1 MSARAADRRKT
12 QLALALA
19 LALVALGGW
28 LMGSRLL
35 SRSTQVSG
43 AARASLGADGLR
55 FVRLG
60 ATVATLELPALRRLA
75 AATEVAGLDPY
86 YERPKRFQAL
96 PLEPLL
102 TAVFGEEVAALRQRD
117 FVLRARDG
125 YAVPLPGARLLE
137 GGAHLAF
144 ADAEVAGWE
153 PIGPQRAN
161 PGPFYLVW
169 ARPEQGSLATHP
181 RPWQLASIE
190 IVHGESLFPRAVP
203 RGVATDSPAARGARL
218 FRARCIACH
227 AVNRDGGRVGPDLN
241 VPQSIVE
248 YRPAAQIR
256 AYIREPRTF
265 RYGNMPAHPDLS
277 EAQLDELLGYFE
289 VMKTQKQD
297 PEPGASRPPA
307 PEAGVGGP

>member
-1 MSARAADRRKT
+1 MSARAAQSRKV
-12 QLALALA
+12 QLG
-19 LALVALGGW
+19 LALVAVVLVGW
-28 LMGSRLL
+28 AMTTRLL
-35 SRSTQVSG
+35 SRSNQVEG
-43 AARASLGADGLR
+43 AAQASLSAAELR

-60 ATVATLELPALRRLA
+60 ASVATLDLPALLRLA
-75 AATEVAGLDPY
+75 PVTEVAGHDPY
-86 YERPKRFQAL
+86 YERAKRFRAL

-102 TAVFGEEVAALRQRD
+102 VAAFGEEATALRQRD

-125 YAVPLPGARLLE
+125 YAVPLAGGRLLE

-144 ADAEVAGWE
+144 ADVEVADWE

-169 ARPEQGSLATHP
+169 SRPEQGSLSTHP

-190 IVHGESLFPRAVP
+190 IVDGESLFPRAVP
-203 RGVATDSPAARGARL
+203 RGVAADSLAARGARL

-256 AYIREPRTF
+256 AYISDPRTF
-265 RYGNMPAHPDLS
+265 RYGNMPAHRDLS
-277 EAQLDELLGYFE
+277 QAQLDELLGYFE

-297 PEPGASRPPA
+297 PERRPLPPPEPGA
-307 PEAGVGGP
+307 GGGGPE

>member
-1 MSARAADRRKT
+1 MSARAADPRRA
-12 QLALALA
+12 QLAI
-19 LALVALGGW
+19 ALVMVALCGW
-28 LMGSRLL
+28 VMASRLL
-35 SRSTQVSG
+35 SRHTQVEG
-43 AARASLGADGLR
+43 AARASLGAAELR

-60 ATVATLELPALRRLA
+60 TTVATLELPALLRLA
-75 AATEVAGLDPY
+75 AATEVAGRDPY

-96 PLEPLL
+96 PLGPLL
-102 TAVFGEEVAALRQRD
+102 AAVFAEEVTALRQRD

-125 YAVPLPGARLLE
+125 YAVPLSGGRLLE

-144 ADAEVAGWE
+144 ADTEVAGWE

-169 ARPEQGSLATHP
+169 ARPEQGNLATHP

-190 IVHGESLFPRAVP
+190 IVEGESLFPRAVP
-203 RGVATDSPAARGARL
+203 RGVAADSPAARGARL

-248 YRPAAQIR
+248 YRPREQIR
-256 AYIREPRTF
+256 AYIREPRLF
-265 RYGNMPAHPDLS
+265 RYGNMPAHPDLT

-297 PEPGASRPPA
+297 PESATPRAAEP
-307 PEAGVGGP
+307 GVGGS

>member
-1 MSARAADRRKT
+1 MSARAADRRRT
-12 QLALALA
+12 QLV
-19 LALVALGGW
+19 LVLVLGALGSW
-28 LMGSRLL
+28 VMGSRLL
-35 SRSTQVSG
+35 SRGTQVPG
-43 AARASLGADGLR
+43 AAQASLGAAGLR

-60 ATVATLELPALRRLA
+60 ATVATLELPALLRLA

-86 YERPKRFQAL
+86 YERRKRFQAL

-102 TAVFGEEVAALRQRD
+102 TAVFGEAVTALRQRD

-125 YAVPLPGARLLE
+125 YAVPLSGGRLLE

-144 ADAEVAGWE
+144 ADSEVAGWE

-169 ARPEQGSLATHP
+169 SRPEQSSLATHP

-190 IVHGESLFPRAVP
+190 IVEGESLFPRAVP
-203 RGVATDSPAARGARL
+203 RGVAADSPAARGARL
-218 FRARCIACH
+218 FRARCISCH

-248 YRPAAQIR
+248 YRPTAQIR

-265 RYGNMPAHPDLS
+265 RYGNMPAHPDLT
-277 EAQLDELLGYFE
+277 EEQLDELLGYFE

-297 PEPGASRPPA
+297 PEADASRPPVPA
-307 PEAGVGGP
+307 AGVGGT

>member
-1 MSARAADRRKT
+1 MSARAADRRRT
-12 QLALALA
+12 QLV
-19 LALVALGGW
+19 LVLVLGALGSW
-28 LMGSRLL
+28 VMGSRLL
-35 SRSTQVSG
+35 SRGTQVPG
-43 AARASLGADGLR
+43 AAQASLGAAGLR

-60 ATVATLELPALRRLA
+60 ATVATLELPALLRLA

-86 YERPKRFQAL
+86 YERRKRFQAL

-102 TAVFGEEVAALRQRD
+102 TAVFGEAVTALRQRD

-125 YAVPLPGARLLE
+125 YAVPLSGGRLLE

-144 ADAEVAGWE
+144 ADSEVAGWE

-169 ARPEQGSLATHP
+169 ARPEQGNLATHP

-190 IVHGESLFPRAVP
+190 IVEGESLFPRAVP
-203 RGVATDSPAARGARL
+203 RGVAADSPAARGARL

-248 YRPAAQIR
+248 YRPTAQIR

-265 RYGNMPAHPDLS
+265 RYGNMPAHPDLT
-277 EAQLDELLGYFE
+277 EEQLDELLGYFE

-297 PEPGASRPPA
+297 PEADASRPPV
-307 PEAGVGGP
+307 PTAGVGGT

>member
-1 MSARAADRRKT
+1 MSARAADPRKV
-12 QLALALA
+12 QLGLALVV
-19 LALVALGGW
+19 VALGGW
-28 LMGSRLL
+28 AMTSRLL
-35 SRSTQVSG
+35 SRSTQVEG
-43 AARASLGADGLR
+43 AARASLGTAELR

-60 ATVATLELPALRRLA
+60 ATVTSLDLPALLRLA
-75 AATEVAGLDPY
+75 AATEVDGPDPY
-86 YERPKRFQAL
+86 YERRKRFRAL
-96 PLEPLL
+96 PLLPLL
-102 TAVFGEEVAALRQRD
+102 ASAFGEDEAALRQRD

-125 YAVPLPGARLLE
+125 YAVPLAGGRLLE

-144 ADAEVAGWE
+144 ADVEVAGWE

-169 ARPEQGSLATHP
+169 SRPEQGNLATHP

-190 IVHGESLFPRAVP
+190 IVHGDSLFPRAVP
-203 RGVATDSPAARGARL
+203 RGVAADSPAARGARL

-248 YRPAAQIR
+248 YRPRAQIR
-256 AYIREPRTF
+256 AYIRDPRAF
-265 RYGNMPAHPDLS
+265 RYGNMPAHRDLS
-277 EAQLDELLGYFE
+277 EEQLDELLGYFE

-297 PEPGASRPPA
+297 PEPSPGPPPETGAPSEGR
-307 PEAGVGGP
+307 